1 MIEYTGGC
9 PFGSIPIDTGSFYCG
24 YNGLKTPGKV
34 SDKILPLELAKERW
48 LMVSGGVM
56 PQFGDDYKP
65 PKKAKAPSATRGP
78 YEESNFTSF
87 LRRQR
92 DRAEAGQAA
101 PTQGAR
107 VEAGPEQPPPSN
119 QLYNSTIFVDSASQ
133 GLLNNLAQAA
143 SSFRVPR

>member
-1 MIEYTGGC
+1 MDHTGGC

-34 SDKILPLELAKERW
+34 SDKILPLDIAKERW
-48 LMVSGGVM
+48 QMVSGGVM

-65 PKKAKAPSATRGP
+65 PKKARAPSATRGP
-78 YEESNFTSF
+78 YEESTFTSF

-92 DRAEAGQAA
+92 EAAVGQAV

-107 VEAGPEQPPPSN
+107 VETRPVPPPPPN
-119 QLYNSTIFVDSASQ
+119 QLYSSTIFVDASTQ
-133 GLLNNLAQAA
+133 QVLNNLEQAA
-143 SSFRVPR
+143 SRFRVPR